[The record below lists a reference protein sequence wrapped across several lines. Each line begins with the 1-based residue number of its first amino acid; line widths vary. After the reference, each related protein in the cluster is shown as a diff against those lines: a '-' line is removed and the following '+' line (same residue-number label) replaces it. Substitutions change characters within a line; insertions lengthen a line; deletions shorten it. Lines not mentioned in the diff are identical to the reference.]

1 MKIIITETQHRL
13 IRRVYGSIQE
23 YLEDLRDNASDI
35 CTYWTRDEGPSYVA
49 NAMADLILM
58 IQKEYWD
65 MSHNELYEMLE
76 DFGIA
81 SNIKEFFYRTI
92 NRCEE

>member
-1 MKIIITETQHRL
+1 
-13 IRRVYGSIQE
+13 
-23 YLEDLRDNASDI
+23 
-35 CTYWTRDEGPSYVA
+35 VA